1 MDVMAVTGAGEE
13 VRGSPLSDVV
23 DRRLHRQALRT
34 AWLGTL
40 SPEARQPASRQGT
53 AATTPALRPPY
64 RDGRPELVNITAAA
78 GISQSTQMA
87 TAGPQGEAR
96 GRQRRDGWVRMAEC
110 EMRMGSCGRGR
121 RR

>member
-1 MDVMAVTGAGEE
+1 MYVMAVTGAGEE

-40 SPEARQPASRQGT
+40 SPEAPQAASRQGT
-53 AATTPALRPPY
+53 AATTPALHPAY
-64 RDGRPELVNITAAA
+64 RDGRPELVNFTAAA

-87 TAGPQGEAR
+87 TTGPQGGSQGPEAA
-96 GRQRRDGWVRMAEC
+96 GWVGGNGRMRDANGELWQ
-110 EMRMGSCGRGR
+110 GRHR
-121 RR
+121 